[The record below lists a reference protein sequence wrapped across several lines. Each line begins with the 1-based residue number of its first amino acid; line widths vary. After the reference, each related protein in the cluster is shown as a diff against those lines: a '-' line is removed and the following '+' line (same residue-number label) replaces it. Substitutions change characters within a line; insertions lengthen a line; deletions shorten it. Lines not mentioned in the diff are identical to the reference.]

1 MTAPAAAPTAPPHV
15 VPNETPNATPND
27 TLTGVPNVVPGSPRP
42 AAGPFLRAARG
53 LPVER
58 TPVWFMRQAGR
69 TLPEYRAVRERYTLL
84 EICRIAEVC
93 AEVTLQPMRR
103 LPLDAAVM
111 FGDIMIPLV
120 GAGVDLDIVEKV
132 GPVVA
137 RPVRTMADVR
147 ALRPL
152 DPEADVGPIL
162 EAVRIVRRELAPD
175 RAVLGF
181 AGAPFTLASYLIEG
195 RPTRDFVHTKRLMLG
210 EPETWDALMTWLC
223 DAVVA
228 FLRANAAAGADALQL
243 FDSWVGALS
252 ATDYARHVRPY
263 TQRIFAAL
271 QELGVPLV
279 YFGTGTAHLLDQMKD
294 DGGSVIGLDWRVPLD
309 VAWDAVGHGLG
320 VHGNLDPAVLSAPLP
335 VVVEATRDVL
345 RRAGG
350 RPGHVFNLG
359 HGLLPQTP
367 LAAIERV
374 VETVHA
380 YRHDGA

>member
-1 MTAPAAAPTAPPHV
+1 MPDRSAPP
-15 VPNETPNATPND
+15 A
-27 TLTGVPNVVPGSPRP
+27 RP

-69 TLPEYRAVRERYTLL
+69 TLPEYRKVRERYTLL
-84 EICRIAEVC
+84 EICEHADVC
-93 AEVTLQPMRR
+93 ADVTLQPMRR

-120 GAGVDLDIVEKV
+120 GVGIDLDIVEKV

-137 RPVRTMADVR
+137 EPVRTMADAER
-147 ALRPL
+147 LRPL
-152 DPEADVGPIL
+152 DVERDCGPIL

-195 RPTRDFVHTKRLMLG
+195 RPTRDFVHTKALMHG
-210 EPETWDALMTWLC
+210 APDVWDAIMTRLC
-223 DAVVA
+223 GIVVA
-228 FLRANAAAGADALQL
+228 FLRANVAAGADALQL

-263 TQRIFAAL
+263 TQRIFAEL
-271 QELGVPLV
+271 RDLGVPLV
-279 YFGTGTAHLLDQMKD
+279 HFGTGTAHLLDQMKD
-294 DGGSVIGLDWRVPLD
+294 DGGTVIGLDWRLPLD
-309 VAWDAVGHGLG
+309 EAWARVGHHLG
-320 VHGNLDPAVLSAPLP
+320 VQGNLDPAVLSAPLP
-335 VVVEATRDVL
+335 VVEEAALDVL

-359 HGLLPQTP
+359 HGMMPQTP

-374 VETVHA
+374 VEVVQS
-380 YRHDGA
+380 YRHAPDAEPAAAAA